1 MFSISSKEAPLPQ
14 HLKEIQVVLLFESWV
29 LPTRRRGNLV
39 CCSKYSLTDEEPETV
54 MEQQIDEDDEQ
65 PADPEEDVE
74 AGPVEEQVAELAPRN
89 TEYVQL
95 GPFVYGR
102 NGFPWSCIRASRR
115 ELKPPRAHRPRF
127 AMVHLGNGIGFV
139 EAAEPTFLCKKNTAD
154 AHDEMDGDIYEKWF
168 SEQLL
173 PNTPEGAVI
182 VIDNAAYHNR
192 REDRKKEISPEIYKL
207 RDMSTIPLQVFINPK
222 MKVQNYEKLVFP
234 EGCESVRGFAA
245 DVPRYKE
252 VTVSVKYHFIMLF

>member
-1 MFSISSKEAPLPQ
+1 MADGTSTTNMETPLPSNPKLLVALYKPGDSEDKWTIIFDAVWRSPVLDLDIYRMITRAYVGYVLTQ
-14 HLKEIQVVLLFESWV
+14 RVIDFVVL
-29 LPTRRRGNLV
+29 T
-39 CCSKYSLTDEEPETV
+39 K
-54 MEQQIDEDDEQ
+54 
-65 PADPEEDVE
+65 VE
-74 AGPVEEQVAELAPRN
+74 
-89 TEYVQL
+89 
-95 GPFVYGR
+95 
-102 NGFPWSCIRASRR
+102 

-127 AMVHLGNGIGFV
+127 AMVHAGNGIGFV
-139 EAAEPTFLCKKNTAD
+139 EAAELTFLCKKNTAD

-207 RDMSTIPLQVFINPK
+207 RDMSTIPLQVFINPE